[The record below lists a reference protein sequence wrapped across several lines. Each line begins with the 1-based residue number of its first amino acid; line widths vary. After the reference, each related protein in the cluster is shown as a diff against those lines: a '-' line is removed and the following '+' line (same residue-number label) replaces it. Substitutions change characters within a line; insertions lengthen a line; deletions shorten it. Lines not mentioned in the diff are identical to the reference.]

1 MRFPRRFAPTVTD
14 HAVLRWIERV
24 RGVDL
29 DQVRAEILA
38 QGREQWVAEGV
49 ASVKLPELGV
59 VLVARD
65 GVVVTVKPTGGQVR
79 R

>member
-1 MRFPRRFAPTVTD
+1 MRFPRRFDPKVTD

-29 DQVRAEILA
+29 EEVRGEILD
-38 QGREQWVAEGV
+38 QGREHWIATGV
-49 ASVKLPELGV
+49 ASLKLPTLGV
-59 VLVARD
+59 VLVVRD
-65 GVVVTVKPTGGQVR
+65 GVVVTVKPTGGMVR